1 MSRIEE
7 LKKQNPQFSL
17 NYVDIINELFDK
29 PIYTE
34 MVINLLKN
42 QFNVDKRLRGTAIRR
57 ELVNEFKI
65 DDKIVDLSTKVVV
78 ELFKTLWQRKGFWES
93 ALKSVR

>member
-1 MSRIEE
+1 MIQDE
-7 LKKQNPQFSL
+7 LG
-17 NYVDIINELFDK
+17 
-29 PIYTE
+29 T
-34 MVINLLKN
+34 
-42 QFNVDKRLRGTAIRR
+42 KR
-57 ELVNEFKI
+57 I